1 MKALNEA
8 ASRIRL
14 GQIVRVL
21 SGREAGMY
29 AVVVRL
35 DERAVW
41 LANGKKRKF
50 DQPKRKNRC
59 HIQPT
64 KTIAKNVVQ
73 ALEHTGQVDDAK
85 LVFALNQYLLGKG
98 E

>member
-1 MKALNEA
+1 MALNEA

-14 GQIVRVL
+14 GQIVRIL
-21 SGREAGMY
+21 SGRETGKY

-35 DERAVW
+35 DGGAVW
-41 LANGKKRKF
+41 LANGRSRKF
-50 DQPKRKNRC
+50 NHPKRKNLR
-59 HIQPT
+59 HIQLT
-64 KTIAKNVVQ
+64 NNVAKDVAETIT
-73 ALEHTGQVDDAK
+73 LTGNVDDAK